1 MAYLNPFYSSRKK
14 KKDNIASPSM
24 KAIIP
29 KIENVGV
36 VKLSKDF
43 KAPKAKLP
51 KVQSL
56 KALSKSSSKSDL
68 IKTLEKN
75 QPIEAST
82 QTSEQKV
89 EGLNR
94 VLPALGYL
102 GDAFSVGNALSTAI
116 KESRL
121 ASQEQNAGWRAFWS
135 AAIPYTTIA
144 KTGINM
150 LGNTLNAAN
159 VLITG
164 NLSEDPIKSE
174 PFTVEIAKSINYIVD
189 GEVRAK
195 VENAVKNGQSV
206 SEADA
211 QYVSDYGIS
220 DYGGFGVTSL
230 IPATF
235 KIVSGSEKIENV
247 GDFFQVYAREQ
258 DAVTKLANEG
268 TFGNIP
274 VLSDILGFSA
284 KIFVGADNFIVRSFT
299 KDPLGFVA
307 DIYGGAKL
315 GALSKSV
322 TGTGTVAKLT
332 RGTLRS
338 FDEIPGVPY
347 LTEFADLPSTSK
359 YFSFSNATK
368 IVDANKY
375 LNDAI
380 GITERTNEIVDDVAL
395 NTLNK
400 ESLKA
405 NFLSSASA
413 SKALDTNSLEV
424 ITKIIDDFK
433 EPLTNRSTI
442 SLRTQI
448 SKALS
453 IDDNVVKKIVS
464 TQPQY
469 IARAMKQVTGGRVS
483 PKIEDLLKPNV
494 LSEVKSS
501 LMDGSLR
508 ISSSQYITD
517 PGLDVLSNAIKQE
530 SLTADIAK
538 LVEGTPVADGVIG
551 KAKILSSNFKQ
562 RMFPQSV
569 DLNAVPLRE
578 RLVTEIKDGSS
589 QVFSASPQDIGV
601 KAPVPESIN
610 NALDYEAGKM
620 VNYKRIVGSDEFNMK
635 FRTLQLA
642 INNIPAESLLRNL
655 IEDIAKKIDFT
666 LTTADDI
673 TISAESIAS
682 QRARFAND
690 FFNSSIENGVLSK
703 EKAWNNLMYISG
715 IQLNDGGRILS
726 VIDYI
731 NKNKELYAGAENIVN
746 LFNANKA
753 LFDYFKI
760 QVGMNGADVSNFYG
774 NYVPTIY
781 NSPRVFEGDP
791 TSPFLNFNASKA
803 GVKLSTGI
811 QDLAGLN
818 LFERG
823 NILYKLKDIVS
834 AHAMNISAS
843 NQMFFI
849 GRLTGIGNSYF
860 GITELFER
868 AFGLASDGF
877 DTNLSAVIN
886 GASTT
891 IETYINTAP
900 IQVREIF
907 VQELSA
913 GVQSVVN
920 DIVAKSGKIIELS
933 DILKVSGDNTV
944 SVDLTKI
951 FENGERG
958 VSNVSL
964 SEAKKLVANMQNTL
978 GSDPAFTESMK
989 DIAKV
994 DISEKMWELSNIKRM
1009 QDSTIDISKQTRDSF
1024 SIPLGVLENKA
1035 SKTLVESVPFNDILT
1050 AIDNYFPGSENYF
1063 DTGNIDSASLSSI
1076 RNGVIVLPE
1085 NILKTTEGNTSNI
1098 IDASFRGDFIGM
1110 LQNNTYGLMRYTEFL
1125 EKYAAKINKNI
1136 DILSQDATKLLHQ
1149 SILTNGIKGTM
1160 KTELSAIL
1168 SDIFD
1173 FNISASDLDSII
1185 NNNQSWV
1192 LNNELIGNVLLNN
1205 PEKFINGIDISQS
1218 SLMKSIS
1225 ENDVYSGMDLQSVI
1239 KSSNLDSVVASFY
1252 SDYIVKYSD
1261 RIKGFTESLQEY
1273 YRLAN
1278 SEKLKTGLSGADKY
1292 KGELSRIVKLG
1303 KEIDDSYSKLV
1314 QEGVSITDAKR
1325 YFAAMSTSQDVG
1337 ELAQY
1342 INTKTNVGLLDISG
1356 KKYLSKLVAEV
1367 DDYNNIS
1374 VSFKNI
1380 EIQNIISDA
1389 IDELKSLDKPIIP
1402 SNSDIIKASLKIQKI
1417 NDLAP
1422 ENIQSL
1428 YEIANI
1434 DMKVLNQT
1442 SSLINEIKDVAG
1454 LKTKIKDVLIN
1465 PGEDVVVSSV
1475 PYIDIDIV
1483 KGSISQL
1490 LEADY
1495 TAKNLNGIIDNQ
1507 IIRSANERVLTKLV
1521 DDLDKFM
1528 TSVNVKIGE
1537 LKSAKTLSD
1546 IENLGFS
1553 VKDGKIDFSQVSNR
1567 LFKQLSPL
1575 TGNYNEYSMRGVAEF
1590 NAKHKITLSEI
1601 ASGNPDALSKDILS
1615 KYLQQSGKGVNT
1627 YYSDLAG
1634 EIDALKN
1641 NIVQRGNY
1649 KDGELLT
1656 PKQIS
1661 FVDNIIRAVESD
1673 KGSMNMFN
1681 LYMNSF
1687 LRLASGVKSVISA
1700 ATLTTSVGF
1709 LATNFW
1715 GNGGLVATFA
1725 GIKRLTSPKY
1735 LKMGRDMFKFLQQ
1748 SDKYFKN
1755 GIVDASTGEIRA
1767 FLEDDFT
1774 ELLKTHFKDDPKML
1788 KSLGA
1793 LSQTNLGK
1801 NIVFNNMAAIR
1812 DVSETANMW
1821 NMLVLKDHPVS
1832 RTILGAIDGI
1842 ASKSS
1847 KAGNWLYEK
1856 DVARIMRIQ
1865 GYMDKFAYLMV
1876 MDEYIAKYGD
1886 NAVFEFNRTF
1896 VPISQMSKTE
1906 RKFASSL
1913 MMFYSFK
1920 RMNLGATLYALT
1932 NDASFSRKIKA
1943 YLMFLEASQ
1952 NEEDKKLMNEKQASL
1967 YDTPFWVS
1975 SPNGV
1980 MTNMFLQNPFT
1991 ESFDFIKSVDIISNI
2006 SSRNGMVQA
2015 LNPLNPI
2022 IKYPAYLFFNNDP
2035 EMNRIF
2041 KWDDR
2046 YSLYTKTMKES
2057 TPKTLAFIKLLPESM
2072 RQMLGIEV
2080 LKDVNTN
2087 TEFALL
2093 NPALNFAI
2101 QHSPILVADTL
2112 ARGVSMM
2119 NDGKDD
2125 TDIFSYIAGK
2135 ILGYNEI
2142 SKDSI
2147 EKSIA
2152 YKQQNTYNEITK
2164 KKIEQRELNAYTNTF
2179 LTAAQKQAQG
2189 LELSDANKD
2198 VLEFYETNKDKFGSF
2213 SEASKYYNENYK

>member
-43 KAPKAKLP
+43 KVPKAKLP

-75 QPIEAST
+75 QPVETST

-102 GDAFSVGNALSTAI
+102 GDAFSVGNFLSTAV
-116 KESRL
+116 KEGRL
-121 ASQEQNAGWRAFWS
+121 VSEEQNAGWRAFWS

-164 NLSEDPIKSE
+164 NLSEDPIKTE
-174 PFTVEIAKSINYIVD
+174 PFTAEIAKSVNYLVD
-189 GEVRAK
+189 SEVRAK

-258 DAVTKLANEG
+258 DAVTKSANES

-274 VLSDILGFSA
+274 VLSDLLGFGA
-284 KIFVGADNFIVRSFT
+284 KIFVGADNFLVRSFT

-405 NFLSSASA
+405 NFVSSASA
-413 SKALDTNSLEV
+413 SKALDANSLET

-433 EPLTNRSTI
+433 EPLTNRNTI

-448 SKALS
+448 SRALS

-469 IARAMKQVTGGRVS
+469 IARAMKKVTSGRVS
-483 PKIEDLLKPNV
+483 PKIEDLLKPNI

-508 ISSSQYITD
+508 INSSQYITD
-517 PGLDVLSNAIKQE
+517 PSLDILSNAIKQE
-530 SLTADIAK
+530 SLTADVAK

-578 RLVTEIKDGSS
+578 RLVAEIKDGSS
-589 QVFSASPQDIGV
+589 QVFSASPEDIGV

-620 VNYKRIVGSDEFNMK
+620 VNYRRIVGSDEFNMK

-666 LTTADDI
+666 LGADDI
-673 TISAESIAS
+673 AISAESIAS

-690 FFNSSIENGVLSK
+690 FFNASIENGVLSK

-715 IQLNDGGRILS
+715 IQLNDGGKILS

-781 NSPRVFEGDP
+781 NSPRIFEGDP

-913 GVQSVVN
+913 GVQSVIN
-920 DIVAKSGKIIELS
+920 DIVAKSGKVIELS

-994 DISEKMWELSNIKRM
+994 DISEKMWELSNVKRM
-1009 QDSTIDISKQTRDSF
+1009 QDSTIDIPKQSRDSF

-1035 SKTLVESVPFNDILT
+1035 SKALVESVPFDDILT
-1050 AIDNYFPGSENYF
+1050 SINRFFPNGEKYFSIENLPDSAVLSKVDNGLIVLS
-1063 DTGNIDSASLSSI
+1063 DTLNTPAGNI
-1076 RNGVIVLPE
+1076 
-1085 NILKTTEGNTSNI
+1085 SNL
-1098 IDASFRGDFIGM
+1098 IDASFNSNFIDILEG
-1110 LQNNTYGLMRYTEFL
+1110 NTYAISRYSQFL
-1125 EKYAAKINKNI
+1125 EKYAKRINKDI
-1136 DILSQDATKLLHQ
+1136 DILSQDATRSLHK
-1149 SILTNGIKGTM
+1149 SILANGIKGTPRI
-1160 KTELSAIL
+1160 ELASVL
-1168 SDIFD
+1168 TDIFEFPVSVD
-1173 FNISASDLDSII
+1173 DVDSI
-1185 NNNQSWV
+1185 
-1192 LNNELIGNVLLNN
+1192 LLNN
-1205 PEKFINGIDISQS
+1205 KAWVINNDLLDAYSIYNPAKQVASSVLDEKTIASTFANIENTNNYRYIDFPA
-1218 SLMKSIS
+1218 
-1225 ENDVYSGMDLQSVI
+1225 VI
-1239 KSSNLDSVVASFY
+1239 KASNIGDIVQKYYTEYLRVNGDKVARFISSIVDYSKSALDSKVVT
-1252 SDYIVKYSD
+1252 
-1261 RIKGFTESLQEY
+1261 GFG
-1273 YRLAN
+1273 N
-1278 SEKLKTGLSGADKY
+1278 SERYTEELKGLSEWSKRNVDANKLTIDDANKYMLTRAPSSELNNFIEHLNVNVGAD
-1292 KGELSRIVKLG
+1292 
-1303 KEIDDSYSKLV
+1303 
-1314 QEGVSITDAKR
+1314 
-1325 YFAAMSTSQDVG
+1325 
-1337 ELAQY
+1337 
-1342 INTKTNVGLLDISG
+1342 LLDING
-1356 KKYLSKLVAEV
+1356 KKYISKLSFDI
-1367 DDYNNIS
+1367 DDYGNIS
-1374 VSFKNI
+1374 TSIKNI
-1380 EIQNIISDA
+1380 EVPRIVTDGISELEKKSNVGKQEIID
-1389 IDELKSLDKPIIP
+1389 
-1402 SNSDIIKASLKIQKI
+1402 ASLKIDRI
-1417 NDLAP
+1417 NKLNP
-1422 ENIQSL
+1422 ENIESL
-1428 YEIANI
+1428 YELAGIGKKALTKAVDI
-1434 DMKVLNQT
+1434 EK
-1442 SSLINEIKDVAG
+1442 EIR
-1454 LKTKIKDVLIN
+1454 
-1465 PGEDVVVSSV
+1465 SSV
-1475 PYIDIDIV
+1475 
-1483 KGSISQL
+1483 SI
-1490 LEADY
+1490 
-1495 TAKNLNGIIDNQ
+1495 KM
-1507 IIRSANERVLTKLV
+1507 RVSDV
-1521 DDLDKFM
+1521 
-1528 TSVNVKIGE
+1528 SVKIGE
-1537 LKSAKTLSD
+1537 SNVLVTNVPSIDTGFVKGISDYISQSESSGKNLIELIDNEIVNSSHRRVAQNVANGIVNDIVSINTKLTELKFAKNLD
-1546 IENLGFS
+1546 DVKALGFTLE
-1553 VKDGKIDFSQVSNR
+1553 DGKIDFSQITNKLSN
-1567 LFKQLSPL
+1567 KLSPIAR
-1575 TGNYNEYSMRGVAEF
+1575 NYNEYSMRGVAEF

-1615 KYLQQSGKGVNT
+1615 KYLQQSEKGVNT

-1715 GNGGLVATFA
+1715 GNGGLIATFA

-1832 RTILGAIDGI
+1832 RTILGAIDGV

-1847 KAGNWLYEK
+1847 KVGNWIYEK
-1856 DVARIMRIQ
+1856 DVAKIMRIQ

-1967 YDTPFWVS
+1967 YDTPFWIS

-1991 ESFDFIKSVDIISNI
+1991 ESFDFIKSVDVISNI

-2189 LELSDANKD
+2189 LELSDSNKD